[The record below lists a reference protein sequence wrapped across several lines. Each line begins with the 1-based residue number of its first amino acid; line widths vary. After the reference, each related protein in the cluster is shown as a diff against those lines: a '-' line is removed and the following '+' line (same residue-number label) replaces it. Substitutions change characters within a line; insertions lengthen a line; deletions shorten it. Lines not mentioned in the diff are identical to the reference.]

1 VAGLHLVLAMHP
13 AMLRCAS
20 CSEPLVHLEAD
31 PLGGPGHGA
40 PKLFHCQPIDSSPG
54 PAPGCWA

>member
-40 PKLFHCQPIDSSPG
+40 SKTISLPTYRLFTWSGTGVLS
-54 PAPGCWA
+54 

>member
-1 VAGLHLVLAMHP
+1 
-13 AMLRCAS
+13 MLRCAS

-40 PKLFHCQPIDSSPG
+40 SKTISLPTYRLFTWSGPG
-54 PAPGCWA
+54 VLS